1 MSDCHGEPH
10 RTATPSEEKARCNKA
25 FCRLITNRK
34 KTAFMSAVC
43 QNRGAVSLIPPKTQG
58 VATQILMSACGAF
71 QNFMKER
78 GNHL

>member
-25 FCRLITNRK
+25 FLQIDDESQKN
-34 KTAFMSAVC
+34 SLHVC
-43 QNRGAVSLIPPKTQG
+43 CVPKSGENSLIAPKTQG
-58 VATQILMSACGAF
+58 VATQILMSDCGAF
-71 QNFMKER
+71 ENFMKER

>member
-34 KTAFMSAVC
+34 KNSLHVC
-43 QNRGAVSLIPPKTQG
+43 CVPKSGENSLIAPKTQG
-58 VATQILMSACGAF
+58 VATQILMSACDAF
-71 QNFMKER
+71 TNLLKTR
-78 GNHL
+78 GENT

>member
-1 MSDCHGEPH
+1 MSDCHGESH

-25 FCRLITNRK
+25 FCRLIKNRK
-34 KTAFMSAVC
+34 NSLHVC
-43 QNRGAVSLIPPKTQG
+43 CVPKSGGVSLIPPKTQG
-58 VATQILMSACGAF
+58 VATQIPMSACGAF